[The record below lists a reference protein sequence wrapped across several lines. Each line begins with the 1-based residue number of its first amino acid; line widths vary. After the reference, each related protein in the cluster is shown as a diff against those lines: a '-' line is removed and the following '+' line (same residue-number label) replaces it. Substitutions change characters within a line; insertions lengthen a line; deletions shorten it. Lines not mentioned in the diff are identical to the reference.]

1 MPGFLPVETNSN
13 HRLGKRFILLNS
25 NRGFTLLEL
34 MVIIAIIAIAL
45 AIGSPYLKDMQR
57 RQQLNSEAQKILQ
70 NLNQARSEAGKRNSQ
85 VAMTFRQPV
94 SGTTYSYVVY
104 IDGNRNF
111 EYDAGE
117 ATLAEIQLE
126 KGISFDTSKGGGDG
140 IAILDN
146 DDGLPSL
153 AWNSRGQPRINGN
166 AFGAGDIYLTDSDGL
181 TRTLSISSAGRVRI
195 Q

>member
-1 MPGFLPVETNSN
+1 MLTS
-13 HRLGKRFILLNS
+13 K
-25 NRGFTLLEL
+25 RGFTLLEL
-34 MVIIAIIAIAL
+34 VVTIGIIGIAL
-45 AIGSPYLKDMQR
+45 TIGSPYLIDVQR

-94 SGTTYSYVVY
+94 SGTIFSYVVY

-117 ATLAEIQLE
+117 ATLAEIQLD
-126 KGISFDTSKGGGDG
+126 KRLSFDTSKGGGDG

-153 AWNSRGQPRINGN
+153 AFNSRGQPRLNGN
-166 AFGAGDIYLTDSDGL
+166 AFGAGEIYLTDNNGR
-181 TRTLSISSAGRVRI
+181 TRTLSISSAGRIRI